1 MKREKKTKLRE
12 RDGRNLSSYA
22 RKGKVPFRYGAEDGE
37 MERLVHAPHWRMPRN
52 AKGHRTQPR
61 AR

>member
-22 RKGKVPFRYGAEDGE
+22 RRGKVPFKYGADDDE
-37 MERLVHAPHWRMPRN
+37 LPAPPDQSWRMPRN
-52 AKGHRTQPR
+52 TKGHRTQPR